1 MNEKKRWYDHKW
13 AVRLLLILFY
23 PAGIYGFIRA
33 SKKPTIT
40 MIITT
45 LFYGGFWVMVFF
57 YQPSPDSDTVVI
69 KETETAE
76 TEEDTDQPLTLYQ
89 AAEVGDLKMVKRL
102 LKKGEQPYIPPYVF
116 SGIPENDEPENDAYY
131 IAVKNGYL
139 DIADEISKKLP
150 RTPYWVGRNSI
161 LRLENDEN
169 TISAE
174 KTAFFLDHRANL
186 PLDDV
191 KSLID
196 VYSNP
201 STDIEDRQI
210 CLTLLNQSAIFDE
223 SNNTYSEF
231 GVDLKP
237 YLTSA
242 VIWERLS
249 FPDLKSINQIAGK
262 WEGGRRVP
270 FFEENDEML
279 SDAYVFVSVKVNFL
293 KNPKIATSPFMKC
306 RIEVDNSSLLN
317 SFIDLMSEQTGTPKI
332 LLGGKKKEFFKE
344 MSNGMEGKYNS
355 EHISGE
361 IKIKGETF
369 VKEIILSVY
378 AFEHDFSKN
387 MEMNANKDKIR
398 MDFGPAVSD
407 LLSASYLQIELDR
420 N

>member
-1 MNEKKRWYDHKW
+1 MEKKRWYDRKW

-23 PAGIYGFIRA
+23 PVGIYGFIRA

-45 LFYGGFWVMVFF
+45 LLYGWFWVMVFF

-69 KETETAE
+69 KETETVE
-76 TEEDTDQPLTLYQ
+76 TEENTDQPVTLYQ

-102 LKKGEQPYIPPYVF
+102 LKKGEKPYIPPYVL
-116 SGIPENDEPENDAYY
+116 SGIPENDEPEKDAYY
-131 IAVKNGYL
+131 IAVKKGYL

-150 RTPYWVGRNSI
+150 WTPYWVGRNSI

-174 KTAFFLDHRANL
+174 KTIFFLNHRSIL
-186 PLDDV
+186 PLDDI

-210 CLTLLNQSAIFDE
+210 CLTLLNKSAIFDE
-223 SNNTYSEF
+223 ANNTYSEF
-231 GVDLKP
+231 GVNLKL
-237 YLTSA
+237 YLVSA

-249 FPDLKSINQIAGK
+249 FPDSKSINQISGK
-262 WEGGRRVP
+262 WEGGRRVS
-270 FFEENDEML
+270 FEENDEML

-306 RIEVDNSSLLN
+306 KIEVDNSSFLDSL
-317 SFIDLMSEQTGTPKI
+317 IDVISKQTNIPKI
-332 LLGGKKKEFFKE
+332 LLGKKRKEFFKE
-344 MSNGMEGKYNS
+344 MSNGVERKFNS

-361 IKIKGETF
+361 TRVKGET
-369 VKEIILSVY
+369 IISEMTLSAY
-378 AFEHDFSKN
+378 AFEKDFSKN
-387 MEMNANKDKIR
+387 MEMSANKDKIR
-398 MDFGPAVSD
+398 MAFGASYVSD
-407 LLSASYLQIELDR
+407 LLPASYLQIELDR